1 MASTHE
7 INIERVIL
15 RHLSGSKAGQH
26 DTFELK
32 QCSEF
37 NIGRLPSS
45 EVRYDADRD
54 DLVSGQ
60 HARIVQD
67 PADPAVFTLT
77 DLGSR
82 NGTFVNKQRV
92 TSPVR
97 LRPGDVIQ
105 FGAGGPE
112 MEFDCDPR
120 PDGPDW
126 WIKSTRMAAG
136 ASGAAPIKPTRGQ
149 DAHGAASVPA
159 IAQPNAGIGKSTVYQ
174 IITGKARETRK
185 QMLYGLAGVVFIF
198 GLVSVLLAWKLWPA
212 VAAKCGAGGK
222 CAIRE
227 INEKWAPATV
237 KLDVTWKLIS
247 PSGGLVYHQYMLNQK
262 PDSDEKYIPGGPA
275 YIPWYV
281 KLDANTIEPFLTY
294 DGNRFS
300 RPIGG
305 RHGGS
310 GFVVTSQGFILT
322 NRHVAAAWEEDY
334 TFPDDAGIGIV
345 FAADKKTM
353 VGTIRRPPRW
363 IPSKTR
369 QEFGEF
375 RGANDQLEV
384 GFPGSSMPYRAEL
397 IRTSERH
404 DVALIKVN
412 MPESAPTVDL
422 LDNYDAVREG
432 EQITVLGYPAVTPPI
447 AGFIRPQD
455 SIGRETETVVI
466 PKVTVTPGN
475 IGAVLRGGEG
485 KDRTVSVIG
494 DLYQLTV
501 NATGHGNSGGPVFDE
516 NGRVIGIFTAGRS
529 YGAAAVTYAVPTRYG
544 KELLSR

>member
-1 MASTHE
+1 MASTQE
-7 INIERVIL
+7 LNIERVIL

-32 QCSEF
+32 QFHEL

-45 EVRYDADRD
+45 QVHYDADRD

-60 HARIVQD
+60 HARIAQD
-67 PADPAVFTLT
+67 AADPAVFTLT

-120 PDGPDW
+120 PEGL
-126 WIKSTRMAAG
+126 IKSTRMAAG
-136 ASGAAPIKPTRGQ
+136 VGGAPIKPTRAQ
-149 DAHGAASVPA
+149 EAVSAPAVAAS
-159 IAQPNAGIGKSTVYQ
+159 AGIGKSTFYQ
-174 IITGKARETRK
+174 VVAGKARETRK
-185 QMLYGLAGVVFIF
+185 QMLYGLAGVLVVL
-198 GLVSVLLAWKLWPA
+198 GLVSALLAWKLAPA

-222 CAIRE
+222 CSIRE
-227 INEKWAPATV
+227 INEKWAAATV

-262 PDSDEKYIPGGPA
+262 PDSEEAYIPGGPR
-275 YIPWYV
+275 YIPFYV
-281 KLDANTIEPFLTY
+281 KLDGNTIEPFLTY
-294 DGNRFS
+294 DGNKFS

-305 RHGGS
+305 RHSGT

-363 IPSKTR
+363 IPAKTR

-375 RGANDQLEV
+375 KGANDQLEV

-422 LDNYDAVREG
+422 LDNYDAIREG

-516 NGRVIGIFTAGRS
+516 TGRVIGIFVAGRS
-529 YGAAAVTYAVPTRYG
+529 YGAASVTYAVPTRYG